1 MNPKQRF
8 IPLGKLSRR
17 VDLGCMREGQ
27 HQLCRLKTCWALG
40 TNWSQEHEALASL
53 RISNVPSGE
62 AVGKGM
68 DESWKWSGCL
78 TGTRYLQACDQR
90 EQAALGFLLLSSHDL
105 PPAPRSK
112 SA

>member
-1 MNPKQRF
+1 
-8 IPLGKLSRR
+8 
-17 VDLGCMREGQ
+17 MREGQ
-27 HQLCRLKTCWALG
+27 QLCQLKTCLVLG

-53 RISNVPSGE
+53 RISNVPFWE
-62 AVGKGM
+62 AVGKVM
-68 DESWKWSGCL
+68 DECWKQLGYL
-78 TGTRYLQACDQR
+78 TGTRYLQARDQR